1 MNETG
6 LVHQLAHAN
15 DRTRVAVGDFIAAYQ
30 VLEEA
35 RKALDALRDAGLH
48 LAAVLDAEDP
58 EIADS
63 IIDAVCNRCSPGIIG
78 RRVVITTN

>member
-6 LVHQLAHAN
+6 LVHQLAYAN
-15 DRTRVAVGDFIAAYQ
+15 DRTRVAVGDSIAAYQ

-48 LAAVLDAEDP
+48 LAPSWMPKTPRLR
-58 EIADS
+58 I
-63 IIDAVCNRCSPGIIG
+63 
-78 RRVVITTN
+78 